1 MVGSKITEIRSI
13 KGMSLSKLATKAN
26 ISKGYLSNIESGIK
40 ENPSTEMLEK
50 ISNAL
55 DVNISDLFD
64 DKPIEDKLDML
75 EDDMKILFSKAQK
88 LSKEDRKK
96 VLKMME
102 IFEGENNN

>member
-1 MVGSKITEIRSI
+1 MIGSKITEIRNI
-13 KGMSLSKLATKAN
+13 KGISLSKLAAKAN

-50 ISNAL
+50 IANAL

-64 DKPIEDKLDML
+64 NKPSEDKLDIL

-102 IFEGENNN
+102 IFEDENNN